1 MAHVIRLARCL
12 WLWFKS
18 VCPLMPSLSAYCLTW
33 VSLTLDVGYLF
44 MAAPAKCSRCSLPWT
59 WGLSS
64 QPPLL
69 TLDMGYVLSATPA
82 PTATVPAGQIS
93 RFLFPLVFILTPV
106 WLRKG
111 VDVSTTVEGC
121 LPHSAEI
128 MGFKANQRNNQNT
141 SCLLHAHVYLISFTE
156 HITFHLSSWHE
167 TPL

>member
-1 MAHVIRLARCL
+1 MWSD
-12 WLWFKS
+12 WLHCCDCGF
-18 VCPLMPSLSAYCLTW
+18 SLSALWCPLSVPTVLLGFLLPW
-33 VSLTLDVGYLF
+33 MWGISSWLLQQSAA
-44 MAAPAKCSRCSLPWT
+44 AAPYLGHGVSPLSRRSWPWT
-59 WGLSS
+59 WGMSS
-64 QPPLL
+64 LPLL
-69 TLDMGYVLSATPA
+69 P
-82 PTATVPAGQIS
+82 PQPQIS

-106 WLRKG
+106 WLPKG